1 LVRTDNYRKLAYRSV
16 VWCHAGTRKRDVK
29 NKSFFNWQ
37 EQNTIA
43 AADCYVTMEASSSE
57 TRTCGVATGVPTAV
71 NNRLFHRVLLAR
83 GKV

>member
-1 LVRTDNYRKLAYRSV
+1 MVRIVNYRKLAYMNL
-16 VWCHAGTRKRDVK
+16 VWCHAVTEKKDVK
-29 NKSFFNWQ
+29 NNSFFNSQ
-37 EQNTIA
+37 EKKNIA

>member
-1 LVRTDNYRKLAYRSV
+1 V
-16 VWCHAGTRKRDVK
+16 VSCSWEKERREKQE
-29 NKSFFNWQ
+29 FFNLQ
-37 EQNTIA
+37 EQNSIA

-83 GKV
+83 GKVLKKAK